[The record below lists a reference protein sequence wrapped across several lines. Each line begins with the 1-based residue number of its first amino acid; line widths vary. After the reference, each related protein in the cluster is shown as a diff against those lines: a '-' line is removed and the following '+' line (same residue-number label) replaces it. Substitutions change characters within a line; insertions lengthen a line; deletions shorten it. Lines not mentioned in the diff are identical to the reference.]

1 MEDWVFFGVC
11 MCCYTSGVAMT
22 YLSHWLLGKFR
33 SPEGISYRE
42 WKEIDRRIAKSYF
55 GDK

>member
-22 YLSHWLLGKFR
+22 YLSHWLSGKFR